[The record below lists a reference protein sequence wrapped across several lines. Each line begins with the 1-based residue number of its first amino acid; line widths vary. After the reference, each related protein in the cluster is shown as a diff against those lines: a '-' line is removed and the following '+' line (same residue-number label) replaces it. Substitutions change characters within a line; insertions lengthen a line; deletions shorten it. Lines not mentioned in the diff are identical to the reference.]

1 MHSASMNKATAKK
14 EEVKEGGQ
22 YLGVPVIITEK
33 VADNCVFVTAQTAI
47 AGAIANTGANKNR

>member
-1 MHSASMNKATAKK
+1 MNKATAKK

-33 VADNCVFVTAQTAI
+33 VADTILICEPEVS
-47 AGAIANTGANKNR
+47 